1 MVEERRKAL
10 REEVDEPA
18 IMFGDGSSI
27 RCRVVNLSEQGAAI
41 ELRDASLAR
50 PRFELMLERDRSV
63 RKCRLVWVMQNRIGV
78 SFDAAPNEIG
88 PSSKK

>member
-1 MVEERRKAL
+1 MVRWLKNEGRPSARKL
-10 REEVDEPA
+10 TNPRSCS
-18 IMFGDGSSI
+18 GDGSSI

-63 RKCRLVWVMQNRIGV
+63 RKCRLVWVMLRCGEQADV
-78 SFDAAPNEIG
+78 DSVDHQ
-88 PSSKK
+88 